1 MFSFEDGS
9 AFGDAGAGSELYFE
23 TALTAEDA
31 FQEGA
36 AEEGGTVGLLLKTDL
51 LVEGRKH

>member
-9 AFGDAGAGSELYFE
+9 AFGDAGAGRELYFE
-23 TALTAEDA
+23 TALTAEDV

>member
-9 AFGDAGAGSELYFE
+9 AFGDAGAGRKLYFE
-23 TALTAEDA
+23 AAFTAEDA
-31 FQEGA
+31 FQEGT
-36 AEEGGTVGLLLKTDL
+36 AEEGGTVGLLFKTDL